1 LTRTALVRAA
11 LTALIASA
19 AAAAL
24 AQPDRVG
31 DADVTVTSLD
41 RPVSLAVDWR
51 QRTGDDLRWAQDD
64 YDDSAWAR
72 VRVPLGWGR
81 HA

>member
-1 LTRTALVRAA
+1 MTRTSLVRG
-11 LTALIASA
+11 ALIAFLVSGA
-19 AAAAL
+19 TAAL

-64 YDDSAWAR
+64 YDDSAWA
-72 VRVPLGWGR
+72 LSLI
-81 HA
+81 HI